1 MKQKESLNPMVTRR
15 ALLKSIGLATLSVP
29 ILAACGAPTGG
40 GGSAAPAASG
50 SPASASSS
58 SAAAPTAPATSAS
71 ATAAPA
77 GQAAPS
83 GEKISVR
90 IAVRTE
96 PNNEWQTHW
105 AKDWAAKHPNVNLGI
120 EQLAYADMAK
130 KQLAELATG
139 TMQDVVYSG
148 IKWFPYSAAK
158 GVFMSLDDLV
168 KSKDPGMD
176 DFIDAAIAG
185 CKFEGKL
192 YALPSELQTG
202 NHTHIVYNK
211 DMLDAKGV
219 TVPTDDWTVDDFVKF
234 ATTLTDK
241 NKKVYGTDYFPGTYY
256 DLAALARTW
265 GGDIFSEDAKKF
277 TLATDPNT
285 VKAAQWAYDLRSK
298 YQVTPTHAEAK
309 DVGQMF
315 PAGQVAASTV
325 GVYAFLS
332 LGKTVGNKFK
342 WDGVL
347 FPKGTT
353 GLRGYEGFVVMW
365 SVYSKSKQPDTAFD
379 LVALET
385 SKEVGIWSVL
395 NDGYQPSA
403 RKSVWSDPQVK
414 SINSIFQRTLDW
426 MTDGKNK
433 GPFPTPYNLRFS
445 ELEDKFENVSYP
457 LWYGEVPFEQ
467 GMQQVQ
473 QDCQTIMD
481 QPRP

>member
-1 MKQKESLNPMVTRR
+1 VMVTRR
-15 ALLKSIGLATLSVP
+15 ALLTSIGLATLSLPV
-29 ILAACGAPTGG
+29 LAACGAPTVG
-40 GGSAAPAASG
+40 GGSSAPPTSG
-50 SPASASSS
+50 S
-58 SAAAPTAPATSAS
+58 SAS
-71 ATAAPA
+71 APAPTSPAATSRATAAPQAQAAPA
-77 GQAAPS
+77 GQ
-83 GEKISVR
+83 KIAVR

-105 AKDWAAKHPNVNLGI
+105 AKDWAAKHPNVSLGI
-120 EQLAYADMAK
+120 EQINYADMAK

-158 GVFMSLDDLV
+158 GVFLPLDDLV
-168 KSKDPGMD
+168 KTKDPGMS
-176 DFIDAAIAG
+176 DFIDAAVAG
-185 CKFEGKL
+185 CTFEGKL

-211 DMLDAKGV
+211 DMLAAKGV
-219 TVPTDDWTVDDFVKF
+219 ATPTDDWTVDDFVKF
-234 ATTLTDK
+234 AVSLTDK

-256 DLAALARTW
+256 DLDALARTW
-265 GGDIFSEDAKKF
+265 GGEVLSEDAKKF

-298 YQVTPTHAEAK
+298 YQVTPTHAESK

-332 LGKTVGNKFK
+332 LGKTVGNRFK

-347 FPKGTT
+347 FPVGPT

-365 SVYSKSKQPDTAFD
+365 SIYSKSKQPETAFE
-379 LVALET
+379 LVTLET

-403 RKSVWSDPQVK
+403 RLV
-414 SINSIFQRTLDW
+414 
-426 MTDGKNK
+426 
-433 GPFPTPYNLRFS
+433 
-445 ELEDKFENVSYP
+445 E
-457 LWYGEVPFEQ
+457 
-467 GMQQVQ
+467 
-473 QDCQTIMD
+473 
-481 QPRP
+481 